1 MQISRYYRH
10 YLEQR
15 RNRLSPTN
23 LRKIP
28 TKKFKKGKWVWSQY
42 ESKYHYDS
50 LGENEEILTKE

>member
-28 TKKFKKGKWVWSQY
+28 TKKFKKGECDYSTN
-42 ESKYHYDS
+42 
-50 LGENEEILTKE
+50 LNIIMIA